1 MNQIM
6 LILCL
11 MVSMVASAATVPPSP
26 NMSTLQEESTT
37 ISKQIEQAQSES
49 EKYSGGLIKTLI
61 DSRIATLKLTKA
73 LVDQRITAIKT
84 GAKLKIEAPATP
96 AQPDEAA
103 ALAKE
108 IESIDQRIEK
118 TQQNAD
124 QYSGGLIKA
133 QLLSTIATMQETRA
147 LTEQRMLAAKY
158 GLGRPQASGDR
169 NTDVNVK
176 PASEQK
182 ASKAKPQASEQI
194 ISVTL
199 LNKVFSEKKYG
210 HGIYFDLKF
219 TASNLDKPARA
230 IKGSLLIND
239 LFGETI
245 MAIKWPLNDPI
256 APNESKTETGTG
268 FDYNQF
274 MSEHQRIRDT
284 SLENLRASFRVD
296 SILYEDGTRQD
307 F

>member
-1 MNQIM
+1 M

-11 MVSMVASAATVPPSP
+11 TASMIASAATAPSSL
-26 NMSTLQEESTT
+26 NLLMLKEELVT

-49 EKYSGGLIKTLI
+49 EKYTGGLIKTLI

-73 LVDQRITAIKT
+73 LVDQRIAAIKT
-84 GAKLKIEAPATP
+84 GAKLRIEAPATP
-96 AQPDEAA
+96 VQPDEAV

-108 IESIDQRIEK
+108 IESIDQRIDK

-124 QYSGGLIKA
+124 QYSGGLIQA
-133 QLLSTIATMQETRA
+133 QLLSTIATMLETRA
-147 LTEQRMLAAKY
+147 LTEQRMLTAKY
-158 GLGRPQASGDR
+158 GLGRPQISGVR
-169 NTDVNVK
+169 QTEANAK
-176 PASEQK
+176 PTTEQK
-182 ASKAKPQASEQI
+182 PSKAKPPASEQI
-194 ISVTL
+194 IGVTI
-199 LNKVFSEKKYG
+199 LNKLFSEKKYG

-219 TASNLDKPARA
+219 TAANLEKPARA

-245 MAIKWPLNDPI
+245 MAIKWPLNNPI
-256 APNESKTETGTG
+256 APNESQTEAGTG

-274 MSEHQRIRDT
+274 KSEHQRVRDT
-284 SLENLRASFRVD
+284 SIENLRASFRVE

>member
-1 MNQIM
+1 
-6 LILCL
+6 
-11 MVSMVASAATVPPSP
+11 MVSMVASAATAPPSP
-26 NMSTLQEESTT
+26 NMSALQEESIT

-49 EKYSGGLIKTLI
+49 EEYTGGLIKTLI

-84 GAKLKIEAPATP
+84 GAKLKVEAPATP
-96 AQPDEAA
+96 AQPDDAA

-124 QYSGGLIKA
+124 QYSGGLIHA

-147 LTEQRMLAAKY
+147 LAEQRMLTAKY
-158 GLGRPQASGDR
+158 GLGHPQSSGVR
-169 NTDVNVK
+169 NSDTNVK
-176 PASEQK
+176 PSSAQK
-182 ASKAKPQASEQI
+182 PSKAKPPASEQI

-245 MAIKWPLNDPI
+245 TGIKWPLNDPI

-274 MSEHQRIRDT
+274 KSEHQRVRDT

>member
-1 MNQIM
+1 MTA
-6 LILCL
+6 
-11 MVSMVASAATVPPSP
+11 MVSAAATTPQLPDIFI
-26 NMSTLQEESTT
+26 LQEESIT
-37 ISKQIEQAQSES
+37 ISKQIDQAQSES

-61 DSRIATLKLTKA
+61 DYRIATLYLTKS

-84 GAKLKIEAPATP
+84 GAKLKIEAPATLP
-96 AQPDEAA
+96 NPDEATA
-103 ALAKE
+103 IEKE
-108 IESIDQRIEK
+108 IESIDQQIAK

-124 QYSGGLIKA
+124 QYNGGLIQV
-133 QLLSTIATMQETRA
+133 QLLSTIATMQQTRA
-147 LTEQRMLAAKY
+147 LTEQKMLTAKY
-158 GLGRPQASGDR
+158 GLGRPQASDVK
-169 NTDVNVK
+169 NTDANDK
-176 PASEQK
+176 PASGQK
-182 ASKAKPQASEQI
+182 PSKANLPASEQI

-199 LNKVFSEKKYG
+199 LNKVFREKKYG

-219 TASNLDKPARA
+219 TATNLEKPARA

-256 APNESKTETGTG
+256 APNESKAETGTG

-274 MSEHQRIRDT
+274 MSEHQRVRDT
-284 SLENLRASFRVD
+284 SIENLRASFRVD
-296 SILYEDGTRQD
+296 SILYEDDTRQD

>member
-1 MNQIM
+1 
-6 LILCL
+6 
-11 MVSMVASAATVPPSP
+11 MVSMVASAATAPPSP
-26 NMSTLQEESTT
+26 NITTLQEEATT
-37 ISKQIEQAQSES
+37 ISRQIEQAQSEN

-84 GAKLKIEAPATP
+84 GAKLKIEVPATP

-147 LTEQRMLAAKY
+147 LTEQRMLTAKY
-158 GLGRPQASGDR
+158 GLGRPQASGGR
-169 NTDVNVK
+169 NTDADVK
-176 PASEQK
+176 PTSEQK
-182 ASKAKPQASEQI
+182 ASKAKPPASEQI

-239 LFGETI
+239 LFGEKI

-274 MSEHQRIRDT
+274 MSEHQRVRDT